1 MIEMIKRALKFGN
14 LRYKIIC
21 FLINILGYSNS
32 EIQDLEVRNK
42 VFKYLKKRYEKELGN
57 QRIEKI
63 SSKETNKTVWV
74 CWFQGYDNAPQIVKT
89 CINSMYKWLNDYE
102 IILIDEKNL
111 FNYVDLPKYVIEKW
125 NKGIISNTLFSDFIR
140 LDILNKY
147 GGIWVD
153 ATVLFTGPLPKYIVD
168 SDFFMYRC
176 NVYDVAKFGES
187 WFIKSESHNRILKLT
202 LQLMNKYWK
211 KENKIKDYFQMF
223 IFMQMV
229 IKRYPEDVDNM
240 INIPSSIPHM
250 MQKYLNST
258 YDEKIYD
265 SICSITNIHKLTYKN
280 IEMNVHNTF
289 FRHIL
294 ELGE

>member
-1 MIEMIKRALKFGN
+1 
-14 LRYKIIC
+14 
-21 FLINILGYSNS
+21 
-32 EIQDLEVRNK
+32 
-42 VFKYLKKRYEKELGN
+42 
-57 QRIEKI
+57 
-63 SSKETNKTVWV
+63 
-74 CWFQGYDNAPQIVKT
+74 
-89 CINSMYKWLNDYE
+89 MYKF
-102 IILIDEKNL
+102 NL

-168 SDFFMYRC
+168 SDFFLYRC

-258 YDEKIYD
+258 YYD